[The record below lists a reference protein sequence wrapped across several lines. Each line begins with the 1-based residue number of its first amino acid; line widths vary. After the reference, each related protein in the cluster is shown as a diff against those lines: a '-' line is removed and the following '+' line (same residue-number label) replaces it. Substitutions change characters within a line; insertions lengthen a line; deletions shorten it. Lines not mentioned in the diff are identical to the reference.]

1 MLLLLPNLLPP
12 LSINTVLVF
21 MQEMRS
27 DRSEEWLSL
36 TAALEAVSVSV
47 GASAALSMAAASGGS
62 ASAAKSDNR
71 RLRSAV
77 YCRPRRSLYDR
88 LARACEWQGVDA
100 IGCGGEIRISHRAAP
115 CRNVMQMRA
124 TWARSIASDAD
135 SNGTA
140 WVQLPERLHAWQVR
154 GAVDTCSALTRCLR
168 LPPYQCHQPVPGC
181 HKRHPVK
188 HAGMCW
194 YAPKPSVPAAIL

>member
-1 MLLLLPNLLPP
+1 
-12 LSINTVLVF
+12 
-21 MQEMRS
+21 MRS
-27 DRSEEWLSL
+27 DTSVEWLSP

-47 GASAALSMAAASGGS
+47 GASAALSMAAASRGS
-62 ASAAKSDNR
+62 ASAANSDNR

-88 LARACEWQGVDA
+88 LARACEWEGVDA

-124 TWARSIASDAD
+124 TWVTSIASDAD

-140 WVQLPERLHAWQVR
+140 WVILILSPTMRLHCM
-154 GAVDTCSALTRCLR
+154 DDSKILR
-168 LPPYQCHQPVPGC
+168 LFRT
-181 HKRHPVK
+181 KRYEITFVF
-188 HAGMCW
+188 
-194 YAPKPSVPAAIL
+194 